1 MLNGK
6 VAVITGSATGIGRG
20 LCLALA
26 AQGAKVA
33 ALDID
38 GANNA
43 ETARL
48 VAGAGGDCLPVTCDV
63 GDRHQVRL
71 AMELV
76 LRELGRIDL
85 LVNNAAVWDNSSL
98 LEGSYDSQTAAFRSA
113 IDSCALGSFNC
124 ASAAA
129 PALRA
134 AGGGNIVNMITEHVK
149 EGHYLTG
156 RRGLGYDCAK
166 FAQWRLT
173 AVLAA
178 ELKAWNIRVNG
189 LCFGATDTPMLR
201 GEAPDL
207 ADIAMKPEDLAQAVL
222 NVIAHGP
229 GGPSGETYLFGTS
242 GTPREK
248 SVRAIAALAPAG

>member
-1 MLNGK
+1 MLTGK
-6 VAVITGSATGIGRG
+6 IAVVTGSAIGIGRG

-26 AQGAKVA
+26 QQGARVA

-38 GANNA
+38 GENNTQ
-43 ETARL
+43 TARL
-48 VAGAGGDCLPVTCDV
+48 VRDAGGECLPVACDV
-63 GDRHQVRL
+63 GDRHQVRQ
-71 AMELV
+71 AMDLV
-76 LRELGRIDL
+76 LSRFTRIDL
-85 LVNNAAVWDNSSL
+85 LVNNAAFWDNSSL
-98 LEGSYDSQTAAFRSA
+98 REGTYDSQTAQFEQA
-113 IDSCALGSFNC
+113 ISSCTLGSFNC
-124 ASAAA
+124 SSAVA

-134 AGGGNIVNMITEHVK
+134 AGGGNIVNLITEHVK

-178 ELKAWNIRVNG
+178 ELKPDNIRVNG

-207 ADIAMKPEDLAQAVL
+207 AAIAMKPEDLAQAVL
-222 NVIAHGP
+222 NVVAHGP
-229 GGPSGETYLFGTS
+229 NGPTGETYLFGTS
-242 GTPREK
+242 GTQREE
-248 SVRAIAALAPAG
+248 SVRAIAALAPVG

>member
-1 MLNGK
+1 MLTGK
-6 VAVITGSATGIGRG
+6 VAVVTGAATGIGRS
-20 LCLALA
+20 LCLTLA
-26 AQGAKVA
+26 RQGAKVE

-38 GANNA
+38 GGNNN
-43 ETARL
+43 ETAGL
-48 VAGAGGDCLPVTCDV
+48 VRAADGACLPVTCDV

-76 LRELGRIDL
+76 LREFGRIDL

-98 LEGSYDSQTAAFRSA
+98 LEGSYDSQTAAFEQAVSA
-113 IDSCALGSFNC
+113 CALGSFNC
-124 ASAAA
+124 ASAVV

-178 ELKAWNIRVNG
+178 ELQADNIRVNG

-229 GGPSGETYLFGTS
+229 GGPTGETYLFGTS
-242 GTPREK
+242 GTPREE

>member
-26 AQGAKVA
+26 RNGAKVA

-38 GANNA
+38 GAGNA
-43 ETARL
+43 ETAAL
-48 VAGAGGDCLPVTCDV
+48 VRAQGGDCLPVTCDV

-76 LRELGRIDL
+76 LREFGRLDL

-98 LEGSYDSQTAAFRSA
+98 LEGSYDSQTAAFEQA
-113 IDSCALGSFNC
+113 VAACTLGSFNC

-166 FAQWRLT
+166 FGQWRLT

-178 ELKAWNIRVNG
+178 ELKTWNIRVNG

-207 ADIAMKPEDLAQAVL
+207 AEIAMKPEDLAQAVL

-229 GGPSGETYLFGTS
+229 DGPTGETYLFGTS
-242 GTPREK
+242 GTPREE
-248 SVRAIAALAPAG
+248 SVRAIAGLAPGG

>member
-6 VAVITGSATGIGRG
+6 VAVVTGAATGIGRG
-20 LCLALA
+20 ICLALA
-26 AQGAKVA
+26 RQGAKVA

-48 VAGAGGDCLPVTCDV
+48 VADAGGACLPVTCDV

-71 AMELV
+71 AMALV
-76 LRELGRIDL
+76 LRAFGRVDL
-85 LVNNAAVWDNSSL
+85 LVNNAAFWDNSSL
-98 LEGSYDSQTAAFRSA
+98 REGTYDSQTAQFEQAISA
-113 IDSCALGSFNC
+113 CTLGSFNC
-124 ASAAA
+124 SSAVV

-134 AGGGNIVNMITEHVK
+134 AGGGNIVNLITEHVK

-178 ELKAWNIRVNG
+178 ELKADNIRVNG

-242 GTPREK
+242 GTPREE
-248 SVRAIAALAPAG
+248 SLRAIAALAPGG